1 MIGLM
6 NEKTAFP
13 MPGPEAKPPVDN
25 LFQRKEN
32 INRETGLTDFQN
44 YLEAVATDKSKP
56 FRKTDSK
63 FSDRQTANRREERVK
78 SKQMDSPN
86 QVVRKDK
93 SFEKNAIQK
102 TTDDKG
108 EVSGNAPKQVAAGD
122 SELPN
127 DESQTAVGNA
137 VFVLG
142 LNPAVQV
149 PVNEEVQP
157 AGALTGGQ
165 SVNALDADELQ
176 QLQMSLPMEE
186 MLNNQTVDEND
197 ENGQAAANQIPVDGL
212 TGSTGN
218 GKTAA
223 GQNAATLNPGMT
235 EAMEALLA
243 TKKGSGNNGSGE
255 TGKQSQTK
263 AAGTGGNHSGGTI
276 LNSSVLEVFQDK
288 VTAQAT
294 IQNLSESKDD
304 LHQSVQNAAM
314 GKAVASGE
322 GNKTVNLAVL
332 QTQLAVGENL
342 DKTGTGMVMPLQQQQ
357 IGGAQF
363 QETTQLTGQTAG
375 KDQLFSQIMEHA
387 RLMLSGNQ
395 SELEMSLKPDHLGK
409 LQLKVMVEN
418 QVVTARFVAESQQV
432 KQIIETNLSQLR
444 DQLRENGLQVDQL
457 LVSVGNGSQEQF
469 FSQTTGNPSQFGG
482 SGGSHSAM
490 DDMSDVPMDGEAVST
505 PKSLQETVID
515 LIA

>member
-6 NEKTAFP
+6 NEKTALLVQV
-13 MPGPEAKPPVDN
+13 PEAKPLGDN

-32 INRETGLTDFQN
+32 FNRETGPTDFQN
-44 YLEAVATDKSKP
+44 YLETAATDKSKP

-63 FSDRQTANRREERVK
+63 FSGRQTANRREERVK
-78 SKQMDSPN
+78 SERMDSPN
-86 QVVRKDK
+86 QVVREDK
-93 SFEKNAIQK
+93 SSEKNAIQK

-108 EVSGNAPKQVAAGD
+108 GVSGKAPEKVAAGD
-122 SELPN
+122 SDHPN
-127 DESQTAVGNA
+127 DESQTAVGNE

-157 AGALTGGQ
+157 AGALTGVQ

-176 QLQMSLPMEE
+176 QLKMSLPMEE
-186 MLNNQTVDEND
+186 MLNNQTVDEN
-197 ENGQAAANQIPVDGL
+197 GQTAANQIPVDGL

-223 GQNAATLNPGMT
+223 GQNTATLNPGMT

-243 TKKGSGNNGSGE
+243 TKNGSGE
-255 TGKQSQTK
+255 TGNQSQTK
-263 AAGTGGNHSGGTI
+263 AAGTGGNHSGETI

-288 VTAQAT
+288 VTAQAA

-314 GKAVASGE
+314 GKDVASGE
-322 GNKTVNLAVL
+322 GNKPVNLAVL

-357 IGGAQF
+357 MGGAQF

-432 KQIIETNLSQLR
+432 KQIIETNLNQLR

-457 LVSVGNGSQEQF
+457 SVSVGNGSQEQF
-469 FSQTTGNPSQFGG
+469 FNQTTGNSPQFGG